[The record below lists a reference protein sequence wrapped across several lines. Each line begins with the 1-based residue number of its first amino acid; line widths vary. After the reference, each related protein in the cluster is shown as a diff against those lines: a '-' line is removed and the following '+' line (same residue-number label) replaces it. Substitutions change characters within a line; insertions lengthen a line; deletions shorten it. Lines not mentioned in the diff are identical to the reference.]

1 MALGYQVKLRFMI
14 DQKNSLETL
23 SFIRDQW
30 DIILSNRKLK
40 SGSLGTMHRVET
52 NSFVKVKPVIDYL
65 NVYKLKTKKKTS
77 FDK

>member
-40 SGSLGTMHRVET
+40 SGSLGTMHRLET

>member
-1 MALGYQVKLRFMI
+1 MVLGYQVKLRFMI
-14 DQKNSLETL
+14 DKKNSLETL

-40 SGSLGTMHRVET
+40 SGSLGTMHRLET
-52 NSFVKVKPVIDYL
+52 NSFIKVKPVIDYL